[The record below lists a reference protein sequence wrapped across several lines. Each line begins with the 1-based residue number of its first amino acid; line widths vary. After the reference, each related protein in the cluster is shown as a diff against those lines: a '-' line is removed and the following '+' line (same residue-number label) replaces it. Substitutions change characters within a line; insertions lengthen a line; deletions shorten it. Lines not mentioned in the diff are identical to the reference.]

1 MQSQPKSKKRKAEPD
16 AGVAAPARKPAP
28 EPTAAERALR
38 LLARREH
45 TRRELEQKLKAH
57 VEDPAEIQRV
67 LDDFTARGWLSEA
80 RAAEQ
85 LVRLKRGRFGTARIR
100 HTLTEKGV
108 PQHLIASS
116 LESLKAT
123 ELETARTVW
132 ARKFKTP
139 PATAAERARHV
150 RFLQARGFSVE
161 IALRV
166 VRGAGADDAG
176 DC

>member
-1 MQSQPKSKKRKAEPD
+1 VRRRTQ
-16 AGVAAPARKPAP
+16 

-45 TRRELEQKLKAH
+45 TRRELERKLGAH
-57 VEDPAEIQRV
+57 VEDIAEIQRV

-85 LVRLKRGRFGTARIR
+85 LVRAKRGRFGAARIR
-100 HTLTEKGV
+100 QTLAEKGV
-108 PQHLIASS
+108 PQQLIASQ
-116 LESLKAT
+116 LEALKAG
-123 ELETARTVW
+123 ELDTARAVW
-132 ARKFKTP
+132 ARKFKSV
-139 PATAAERARHV
+139 PATQAERARHV

-166 VRGAGADDAG
+166 VRGGADDAG
-176 DC
+176 DP